1 MNDYMQHMR
10 AHTVRAI
17 IELLFFK
24 GVKDAFEG
32 REGADSSII
41 KPLLEMLVTWSLGH
55 GYSSHENREL
65 CLILPVCV

>member
-10 AHTVRAI
+10 THIVHAI

-32 REGADSSII
+32 REGAECSII
-41 KPLLEMLVTWSLGH
+41 KPL
-55 GYSSHENREL
+55 
-65 CLILPVCV
+65 